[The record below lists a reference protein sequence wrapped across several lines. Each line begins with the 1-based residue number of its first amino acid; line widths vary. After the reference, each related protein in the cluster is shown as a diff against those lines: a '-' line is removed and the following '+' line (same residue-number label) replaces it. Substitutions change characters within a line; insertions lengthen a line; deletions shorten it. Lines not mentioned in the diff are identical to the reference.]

1 MPWTIS
7 VFPSAMKNF
16 PPAVREKAIEI
27 ANALLDEGYVEERA
41 IPIAIAQAKRWAE
54 GNDDK
59 EASGNLHVVPHPEG
73 WAIHKENAEHE
84 MTVFPNLE
92 DARNEAIGV
101 ARNEGVDVVLYSED
115 GHMQDHVSLLDEVR
129 AKVKQTETDEEGVQL
144 MANQTNSGFWDRV
157 AGKWHQW
164 KGDVRTKWGRLT
176 DDDLEQIAGH
186 REKLAGKIQ
195 ERYGMAKD
203 DVNRQLDEWEQ
214 SFEAER
220 N

>member
-1 MPWTIS
+1 MPWTNMDY
-7 VFPSAMKNF
+7 PSSMTNLA
-16 PPAVREKAIEI
+16 PHVRHKAIEI
-27 ANALLDEGYVEERA
+27 ANALLGEGYVEDRA

-59 EASGNLHVVPHPEG
+59 NAENNLHVVPHPEG
-73 WAIHKENAEHE
+73 WAVHQENAEGE
-84 MTVFPNLE
+84 TTVFPNLE

-101 ARNEGVDVVLYSED
+101 ARHEGTDVVLHSED
-115 GHMQDHVSLLDEVR
+115 GHMQDHVSLVDEVR
-129 AKVKQTETDEEGVQL
+129 AKVKQTEPDSEGVHL
-144 MANQTNSGFWDRV
+144 MANPTDSGFWDRV

-176 DDDLEQIAGH
+176 DDDLEQVAGH

-203 DVNRQLDEWEQ
+203 EVNRQLDEWER
-214 SFEAER
+214 SFETENR
-220 N
+220 